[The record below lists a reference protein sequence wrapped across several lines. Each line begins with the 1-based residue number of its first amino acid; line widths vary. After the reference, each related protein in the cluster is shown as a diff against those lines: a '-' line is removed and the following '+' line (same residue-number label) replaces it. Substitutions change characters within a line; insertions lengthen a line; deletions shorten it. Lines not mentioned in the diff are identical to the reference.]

1 MDQYFCTHVYRCSE
15 YVHNFLRRNYVNY
28 VSLRKVRIERHD
40 NKNEA
45 KKEPPE
51 FKGDVKNSRNS
62 DVFKFDASKNK
73 LFFFENSGLY

>member
-15 YVHNFLRRNYVNY
+15 NVHNFLKRNYVNY
-28 VSLRKVRIERHD
+28 VPLRKAPLERHD

-51 FKGDVKNSRNS
+51 FKRDVKNSRNS
-62 DVFKFDASKNK
+62 NAFKFEASKNK
-73 LFFFENSGLY
+73 TFSFENSGLY